1 MDSDVS
7 ETEGDKEY
15 VHVEKWMDLD
25 LQDKPLKLDAKRRDL
40 GLEDIGKSVT
50 DSQFYCAVCF

>member
-1 MDSDVS
+1 MS